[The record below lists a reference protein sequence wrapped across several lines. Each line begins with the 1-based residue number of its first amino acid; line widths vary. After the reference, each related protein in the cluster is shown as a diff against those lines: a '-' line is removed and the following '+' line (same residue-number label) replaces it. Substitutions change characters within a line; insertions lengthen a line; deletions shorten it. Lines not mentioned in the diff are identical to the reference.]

1 MKSSNTIRTRVGI
14 LLLVCVIL
22 TGFAGLW
29 WIDGTAAVDTSDT
42 EPLIFVVER
51 GEGVKSIASRLAR
64 NNLIR
69 SPTGFYVMVKLLGIE
84 RSLQAGDFRLNPA
97 MDAKTV
103 ARELTRGIHDVWV
116 TTLEG
121 WRIEEVAAKVA
132 KELNIPEGEFL
143 KYAREGYMFPDTYL
157 IPKEA
162 SPAAIA
168 EMMRENFN
176 RRVSDVRED
185 LGRSGLT
192 FEEVVVLASIV
203 EREGR
208 TNEDRPVIAG
218 ILLKRLEAG
227 WPLQTDAT
235 IQYALGYQPM
245 EKTWWKGAL
254 YEDDKTV
261 VSPFNT
267 YRTTGLPPAPIS
279 NPGLSSIL
287 SVLRPT
293 DSDYWYYLHDPQGGV
308 HYAETIEEHNANIT
322 NYLR

>member
-1 MKSSNTIRTRVGI
+1 MKSSKTTTTRVGI
-14 LLLVCVIL
+14 LLVVCAVL
-22 TGFAGLW
+22 AGFGGIW
-29 WIDGTAAVDTSDT
+29 WMDGTAPVDASDT
-42 EPLIFVVER
+42 EPVIFVVSR
-51 GEGVKSIASRLAR
+51 GEGVKNIASRLAQ

-84 RSLQAGDFRLNPA
+84 RSLQAGDFRLNRA
-97 MDAKTV
+97 MDAKAV
-103 ARELTRGIHDVWV
+103 ALELTRGILDVWV

-162 SPAAIA
+162 SPAAVA
-168 EMMRENFN
+168 DMMRENFD
-176 RRVSDVRED
+176 RRVSDIRD
-185 LGRSGLT
+185 GIARSGLT
-192 FEEVVVLASIV
+192 FDEVVVLASIV

-208 TNEDRPVIAG
+208 TDDDRPVIAG
-218 ILLKRLEAG
+218 ILLKRLLAG

-245 EKTWWKGAL
+245 EKTWWKTAL
-254 YEDDKTV
+254 YEEDKKIT
-261 VSPFNT
+261 SPYNT

-279 NPGLSSIL
+279 NPGLSSIRA
-287 SVLRPT
+287 VLLPT
-293 DSDYWYYLHDPQGGV
+293 DSSYWYYLHDPQGGV
-308 HYAETIEEHNANIT
+308 HYAETIAEHNANIES
-322 NYLR
+322 YLR